1 MTYSLLD
8 LLILRAVVLLVR
20 AQGPIGRLKDVI
32 GRHKQNNPAPAPQA
46 AVAPLAHRCDSES
59 EVELVCMRPAKRA
72 RVPVKV
78 ETLLQNVLPVKQEG
92 VKQEVVLHA
101 TGMSAKSANP

>member
-20 AQGPIGRLKDVI
+20 AQGPIGRLNDVI

-46 AVAPLAHRCDSES
+46 LRKLAEAVLQARASAGLWDWSKRLGGLQLSSAEHGAEIAVFPAH
-59 EVELVCMRPAKRA
+59 P
-72 RVPVKV
+72 
-78 ETLLQNVLPVKQEG
+78 
-92 VKQEVVLHA
+92 
-101 TGMSAKSANP
+101 